1 MHSFRLVHLALLSA
15 LLLLAPPPLPAQ
27 TQSSL
32 AGQLL
37 IAAPGMGDPRFAQT
51 VILMVRH
58 DRTGAFGIVINRPMG
73 ERSLAGLLAALGDQ
87 DAGADQRNLGN
98 VKVFAGG
105 PVQPE
110 LGFVLHSTDYR
121 LPDTTDIDGR
131 IAMTGNREILRA
143 IASKAG
149 EAPGTSDRAG
159 PQHSLI
165 AFGYAGW
172 GPGQLEGELAQR
184 AWFAAPADPKLVFD
198 EARDKL
204 WEIATSRR
212 TQDL

>member
-1 MHSFRLVHLALLSA
+1 MHAFRLCHLALLPV
-15 LLLLAPPPLPAQ
+15 LLLIAPPPLPAQ

-37 IAAPGMGDPRFAQT
+37 IAAPSIGDPRFAQT

-58 DRTGAFGIVINRPMG
+58 DRTGALGLVINRPAG
-73 ERSLAGLLAALGDQ
+73 ERPLARLLDALGDKRE
-87 DAGADQRNLGN
+87 DSGKEELGS
-98 VKVFAGG
+98 VPIFSGG
-105 PVQPE
+105 PMQPE
-110 LGFVLHSTDYR
+110 LGFVLHTTDYR

-143 IASKAG
+143 IAAKAK
-149 EAPGTSDRAG
+149 EARSTGDQAG
-159 PQHSLI
+159 PRHSLI

-172 GPGQLEGELAQR
+172 GPGQLEGELAR
-184 AWFAAPADPKLVFD
+184 RSWFTAPADPKLVF
-198 EARDKL
+198 EEPRDKL
-204 WEIATSRR
+204 WEIATARR

>member
-1 MHSFRLVHLALLSA
+1 MLRLVHLACLS
-15 LLLLAPPPLPAQ
+15 LLLLIAPPPLPAQ
-27 TQSSL
+27 SPSSL

-37 IAAPGMGDPRFAQT
+37 IAAPSISDPRFAQT

-58 DRTGAFGIVINRPMG
+58 DRNGAFGLVINRPAGEQPLARLLKSMG
-73 ERSLAGLLAALGDQ
+73 DKREDGGSED
-87 DAGADQRNLGN
+87 LGN
-98 VKVFAGG
+98 VQIYAGG

-110 LGFVLHSTDYR
+110 LGFVLHSSDYK

-143 IASKAG
+143 IAAR
-149 EAPGTSDRAG
+149 ARDARGTSDAPG

-172 GPGQLEGELAQR
+172 GAGQLEGELAR
-184 AWFAAPADPKLVFD
+184 RSWVTAPADPRLVF
-198 EARDKL
+198 EEPREKV
-204 WEIATSRR
+204 WEIATARR